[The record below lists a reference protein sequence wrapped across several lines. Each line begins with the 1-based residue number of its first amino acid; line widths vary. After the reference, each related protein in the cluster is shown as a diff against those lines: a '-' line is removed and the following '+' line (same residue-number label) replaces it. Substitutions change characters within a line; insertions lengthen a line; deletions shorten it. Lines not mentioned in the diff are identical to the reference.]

1 MLEAIKFTRGAIA
14 KKDFVAELT
23 HFHIAKGRI
32 TGFNGMMALSAP
44 IELDLDVRPKADTFA
59 KALHACEDTVTM
71 HVTPTGR
78 LSIKSGRFKA
88 LIECFPDEQAAAP
101 FTPAGWPVDVGPGF
115 MAAIRALAPFTGI
128 DASRPWAMGIMLQGQ
143 SAFATNNVVF
153 AEYWHGHNMP
163 FPMNIPKDVVTELL
177 RINEDPLQVL
187 ATENSITFHFSG
199 DRWMRSALYSDNWP
213 EKAFQLFDM
222 HQFQYEETPEGLF
235 DALRKLKPFLDK
247 ETRVYFRDNGVATS
261 TSDETGAHVEVDN
274 LIEGPAFSFPALSL
288 LEGSTHIDFMPHPK
302 PCGFLMENMRGM
314 ILGLRV

>member
-101 FTPAGWPVDVGPGF
+101 FTPAGWPVDVGPGSW
-115 MAAIRALAPFTGI
+115 L
-128 DASRPWAMGIMLQGQ
+128 Q
-143 SAFATNNVVF
+143 SA
-153 AEYWHGHNMP
+153 P
-163 FPMNIPKDVVTELL
+163 
-177 RINEDPLQVL
+177 
-187 ATENSITFHFSG
+187 
-199 DRWMRSALYSDNWP
+199 
-213 EKAFQLFDM
+213 
-222 HQFQYEETPEGLF
+222 
-235 DALRKLKPFLDK
+235 
-247 ETRVYFRDNGVATS
+247 
-261 TSDETGAHVEVDN
+261 
-274 LIEGPAFSFPALSL
+274 
-288 LEGSTHIDFMPHPK
+288 
-302 PCGFLMENMRGM
+302 
-314 ILGLRV
+314 